1 MGADHPLWEM
11 WARTL
16 RRWGMQSFTASL
28 LEAVGP
34 LSTLGAQF
42 VYLGQPLLSS
52 LVSRSHLDALATM
65 LDNPAETQQF
75 VVFLRERSTP

>member
-1 MGADHPLWEM
+1 MSADHPFWEI
-11 WARTL
+11 WTKTL
-16 RRWGMQSFTASL
+16 RRWGMQGFVASL
-28 LEAVGP
+28 LEAAGP

-52 LVSRSHLDALATM
+52 FLPRGHIDALATM
-65 LDNPAETQQF
+65 LDNPAETLQF